1 MDPKRLI
8 ESTRRN
14 LLRAQGTYS
23 NSDYR
28 KDCIKKPFLLSL
40 IGDRRHDAQYRDQR
54 LLLERGM
61 AVWGQI
67 IQANRRLFDPMG
79 GVAQLPAAIIYSTD
93 RYFDQCPELLGDHAS
108 RLFDLKG
115 QKVSPEMQAFSD
127 KLADE
132 MVADMKLPIPLG
144 FTGGKH
150 CYYASLIICR
160 RHLPQGHLAAGL
172 FPVLIAP
179 DQTDV
184 VMIAPKWYWDS
195 NLVEAWS
202 S

>member
-14 LLRAQGTYS
+14 LQRAQGTYS

-67 IQANRRLFDPMG
+67 IQANRRLFDPG
-79 GVAQLPAAIIYSTD
+79 QSHLEPQGEFFRS
-93 RYFDQCPELLGDHAS
+93 S
-108 RLFDLKG
+108 RL
-115 QKVSPEMQAFSD
+115 SQASTGSGLD
-127 KLADE
+127 GRRGIRARKLRCGRKDFCNAY
-132 MVADMKLPIPLG
+132 
-144 FTGGKH
+144 T
-150 CYYASLIICR
+150 
-160 RHLPQGHLAAGL
+160 
-172 FPVLIAP
+172 AP
-179 DQTDV
+179 CNFYMLRQP
-184 VMIAPKWYWDS
+184 A
-195 NLVEAWS
+195 
-202 S
+202 